1 MLNRLDT
8 AKENITELKTNLW
21 KLPKYYI
28 EKHWKIEIETQKI
41 EEKVLKMSYQ
51 ILRMKEKKQ
60 DK

>member
-8 AKENITELKTNLW
+8 AKENISELKTNLW
-21 KLPKYYI
+21 KLPKHYI